1 MTKRGKFILIEGISG
16 SGKTTLAREY
26 LIPFLEETG
35 IEVQSNTEPSKNN
48 AFGRTIRSVIEGW
61 ELSSE
66 EIRDLRKAVAFL
78 DVALGLSTF
87 LARVERGEKA
97 KEFLR
102 SLDQICAKLENGKT
116 LTELERQLLFL
127 ADRCFDLHETIM
139 PALSAGKWVV
149 QDRYD
154 LSNFA
159 YGSAH
164 GASMEELYEWHRVI
178 LGKDYLVPDMTFF
191 ISIPPEVAVQ
201 RLKNSGKP
209 IDLHEGLESLK
220 KVDEQYT
227 RAIAFRQIKSVE
239 ENEKDSTRPL
249 AMILVISGMAGKTE
263 LKPPAV
269 FKQMKNTLDSWLKK

>member
-1 MTKRGKFILIEGISG
+1 M
-16 SGKTTLAREY
+16 
-26 LIPFLEETG
+26 
-35 IEVQSNTEPSKNN
+35 
-48 AFGRTIRSVIEGW
+48 
-61 ELSSE
+61 
-66 EIRDLRKAVAFL
+66 AFL
-78 DVALGLSTF
+78 DVALGLSTY
-87 LARVERGEKA
+87 LANEKQGEKA

-102 SLDQICAKLENGKT
+102 NLDRICTKLESGKT

-127 ADRCFDLHETIM
+127 ADRCLDLHETIM
-139 PALSAGKWVV
+139 PALNAGKWVV

-164 GASMEELYEWHRVI
+164 GASMEELYEWHKAI

-191 ISIPPEVAVQ
+191 ISLPPEVAAA
-201 RLKNSGKP
+201 RLKHSGKP

-239 ENEKDSTRPL
+239 ENEKDSTSPL
-249 AMILVISGMAGKTE
+249 AIILVVNGMAGKTE

-269 FKQMKNTLDSWLKK
+269 FNQMKSTLNSWLKG